1 VSDSV
6 APLVPAA
13 ELISFADRAVVV
25 TGAAQGL
32 GWAAAR
38 RFAEAG
44 ARVWLA
50 DRQFETRSET
60 VLEGQVCVKHPL
72 DVTDEASLAALL
84 DDVRAADMDL
94 AAWVNVA
101 GIYPITPFAEMTTA
115 AWNRVFD
122 VNVVGSMLG
131 AHGAASIMAERGRG
145 GTIINITSSSAFRAM
160 YPGLTPYAASKAALT
175 SLTRNLSLELAEHGI
190 RVLAIAPGYVPHDEG
205 AVVGAGEASEQVR
218 ARNVARQPI
227 NRPGT
232 PDDIARVVLFAASG
246 LARFMTGHTL
256 YVEGGLLAC

>member
-1 VSDSV
+1 VPDSTT
-6 APLVPAA
+6 PLVPVAD
-13 ELISFADRAVVV
+13 LVSFAGRAVVV

-32 GWAAAR
+32 GWATAR

-44 ARVWLA
+44 GRVWLA
-50 DRQFETRSET
+50 DRQFAKRSEI
-60 VLEGQVCVKHPL
+60 VLEGRSCVEHPL
-72 DVTDEASLAALL
+72 DVTDEHSMAALA
-84 DDVRAADMDL
+84 DDVRAAGVEL

-101 GIYPITPFAEMTTA
+101 GIYPVTPFAEMTTG

-131 AHGAASIMAERGRG
+131 ARAAAAIMAERGGG
-145 GTIINITSSSAFRAM
+145 GTIVNITSSSAFRAM
-160 YPGLTPYAASKAALT
+160 YAGLTPYAASKAALT
-175 SLTRNLSLELAEHGI
+175 SLTRNLALELADDGI
-190 RVLAIAPGYVPHDEG
+190 RVLAVAPGYVPREEG
-205 AVVGAGEASEQVR
+205 AEAGAGEASDEVR

-227 NRPGT
+227 KRPGT
-232 PDDIARVVLFAASG
+232 ADDVARVVLFAASG